1 MVFAGS
7 QMKHAL
13 DMPAVSPPAAIG
25 NGLLSAARRMV
36 TGRSAPAVLLF
47 LLGPVAYHR
56 ALTPGWLIADWDL
69 LLDVLPYRTYLASA
83 WQQGRWLPLWNP
95 HIYLGAPYLANS
107 LASALYPPNLLAA
120 FLPVPAALSW
130 QVALHTG
137 LAGAGLYMYALQGLR
152 LRRTG
157 SAVAGLVYMLGAF
170 MVSHAGQL
178 NQLNAMAWT
187 PWLMLAADR
196 AAVAPRPAR
205 LAALAVV
212 TALVIAAGHT
222 QYAYFSLLLGGIAA
236 AVRLWGIAI
245 RRRHRVRSA
254 GTALLL
260 CGGVALGAALVTLQ
274 LAATLELVGHSVRS
288 GGLPLA
294 EAGKFSLPFSG
305 LLSDFLPDYTGEHRA
320 EYASSVGA
328 AVLPLIA
335 LALTA
340 RWRRPQVGLW
350 ALLGLIAVVVAFG
363 PKARVYDLF
372 HAFLPG
378 FDLFRVPARLLLFA
392 TVAAAML
399 AGQGTRTLQQMA
411 LAWRRPRWRPA
422 ILRAASAAIFVTG
435 LIILAPLLALLAGSP
450 QHGLFRAFRPVQ
462 PESLWLM
469 AGFATIAIMI
479 AAAGVLVRR
488 SALGLLPVVVLA
500 DLVALA
506 GHTYAMNPLPD
517 QLVQTPTVTA
527 GLFASD
533 LNERY
538 LVLVPANPTRQPATP
553 IPTDLNPTD
562 RARYVSFLLQFES
575 ASPDLS
581 MRIGSLDAD
590 GYGGGVLP
598 IRSYVEFRS
607 SLLPPNSPNPPD
619 FTDRLLSQR
628 IWDATWLQR
637 AGVGKVI
644 TEDGADPYP
653 PGSHTLAPADR
664 AGWLVAW
671 RPGGK
676 VPTRAHMEDGRSARV
691 VSDTGERVVV
701 RLPEGGSGRLVL
713 ADTYYPGWTASVD
726 GQPAVVER
734 YDGYVRAVS
743 VPSGARE
750 VVFDYRP
757 RWLAPA
763 AAINGGAV
771 LLTVGLALLP
781 LVAALRRR
789 ARRRL
794 PG

>member
-1 MVFAGS
+1 MVFAVS

-13 DMPAVSPPAAIG
+13 DIPAVSPPAVIG
-25 NGLLSAARRMV
+25 NGLVSAARRLV
-36 TGRSAPAVLLF
+36 TGRNAPALLLF

-69 LLDVLPYRTYLASA
+69 LLYVLPYRTYLASA
-83 WQQGRWLPLWNP
+83 WQHGRWLPLWNP

-107 LASALYPPNLLAA
+107 LASALYVPNILIALM
-120 FLPVPAALSW
+120 PVPAALNW

-137 LAGAGLYMYALQGLR
+137 LAGAGMYLYALHALR

-196 AAVAPRPAR
+196 AALAPRPAR
-205 LAALAVV
+205 LAALAAVV
-212 TALVIAAGHT
+212 AFVIAAGHT
-222 QYAYFSLLLGGIAA
+222 QYAYFGLLLGGIAA
-236 AVRLWGIAI
+236 AVRLWGITV
-245 RRRHRVRSA
+245 RRRHWGRSA
-254 GTALLL
+254 RTALLL
-260 CGGVALGAALVTLQ
+260 CGGVALGAALVALQ
-274 LAATLELVGHSVRS
+274 LAATLELVSHSVRS

-294 EAGKFSLPFSG
+294 EAGKFSLPFKG
-305 LLSDFLPDYTGEHRA
+305 MLSDFLPDYAGEHRA

-350 ALLGLIAVVVAFG
+350 ALLGLVAVAVAFG

-372 HAFLPG
+372 HALLPG
-378 FDLFRVPARLLLFA
+378 FDLFRVPARVLLFA
-392 TVAAAML
+392 TVAAAVL
-399 AGQGTRTLQQMA
+399 AGHGTRTLQQMA

-422 ILRAASAAIFVTG
+422 ILRAGAAAIALTG
-435 LIILAPLLALLAGSP
+435 LIILAPLLALLAGNR
-450 QHGLFRAFRPVQ
+450 QHGLFLMFRPVQ

-469 AGFATIAIMI
+469 AGFATIAIAI
-479 AAAGVLVRR
+479 AAAGVLARR
-488 SALGLLPVVVLA
+488 FALGILPLVVLA
-500 DLVALA
+500 DLVTLA
-506 GHTYAMNPLPD
+506 GPTYAMNPLPD
-517 QLVQTPTVTA
+517 QLVQTGTATA
-527 GLFASD
+527 GLFGGD
-533 LNERY
+533 PNERY
-538 LVLVPANPTRQPATP
+538 LVLVPAYPTRQPASP

-562 RARYVSFLLQFES
+562 RARYASLLLQFES

-581 MRIGSLDAD
+581 MRLGSRDAD
-590 GYGGGVLP
+590 GYEGGVLP
-598 IRSYVEFRS
+598 IRSYIEFRS

-619 FTDRLLSQR
+619 YTDRALSQR

-637 AGVGKVI
+637 AGVGMVI
-644 TEDGADPYP
+644 AEDGADPNP

-671 RPGGK
+671 RPSGAA
-676 VPTRAHMEDGRSARV
+676 PTRAHMEDGRPAQV
-691 VSDTGERVVV
+691 VSDTGERVAVQ
-701 RLPEGGSGRLVL
+701 LPEGASGRLVL

-726 GQPAVVER
+726 GQPAVVEIH
-734 YDGYVRAVS
+734 DGYVRAVS

-750 VVFDYRP
+750 VIFDYQP
-757 RWLAPA
+757 GWLAPA
-763 AAINGGAV
+763 AVINGGAV
-771 LLTVGLALLP
+771 LLTVALALLP
-781 LVAALRRR
+781 LAAALRRR
-789 ARRRL
+789 AERRL

>member
-7 QMKHAL
+7 QMKHTL

-25 NGLLSAARRMV
+25 NGLLSVARRMV
-36 TGRSAPAVLLF
+36 TGRNAPALLLF

-83 WQQGRWLPLWNP
+83 WQHGRWLPLWNP

-107 LASALYPPNLLAA
+107 LASALYVPNLLVAL
-120 FLPVPAALSW
+120 LPVPAALNW

-137 LAGAGLYMYALQGLR
+137 LAGAGMYLYALHGLC

-170 MVSHAGQL
+170 MVSHTGQL

-196 AAVAPRPAR
+196 AALEPRPVR
-205 LAALAVV
+205 LAALAGVV
-212 TALVIAAGHT
+212 AMVIAAGHT

-236 AVRLWGIAI
+236 AVRLRGIAV
-245 RRRHRVRSA
+245 RRRRWVRSA
-254 GTALLL
+254 RTALLL
-260 CGGVALGAALVTLQ
+260 CGGVALGVAMVALQ
-274 LAATLELVGHSVRS
+274 LAATLELVGYSVRS

-294 EAGKFSLPFSG
+294 EAGSFSLPFSG
-305 LLSDFLPDYTGEHRA
+305 FLSDFLPDYTGEHRA
-320 EYASSVGA
+320 EFAGSVGA

-350 ALLGLIAVVVAFG
+350 ALLGLAAVAVAFG

-372 HAFLPG
+372 HALLPG
-378 FDLFRVPARLLLFA
+378 FDLFRVPARALLF
-392 TVAAAML
+392 TIIAAAVL
-399 AGQGTRTLQQMA
+399 AGHGTRTVQQMA

-422 ILRAASAAIFVTG
+422 ILRAASAAIALTG
-435 LIILAPLLALLAGSP
+435 LIILTPLLALLAGNP

-462 PESLWLM
+462 PENLWLM
-469 AGFATIAIMI
+469 AGFATIAITI
-479 AAAGVLVRR
+479 AAAGVLARR
-488 SALGLLPVVVLA
+488 SALGLLPLVVLA

-517 QLVQTPTVTA
+517 QLVQTATVTA
-527 GLFASD
+527 GLFGGD
-533 LNERY
+533 LNQRY
-538 LVLVPANPTRQPATP
+538 LVLVPANPTRQPASP
-553 IPTDLNPTD
+553 IPADLNPYD
-562 RARYVSFLLQFES
+562 RARYASFLLQFES

-581 MRIGSLDAD
+581 MRVGSLDAD

-607 SLLPPNSPNPPD
+607 SLLPPNSPNTPD
-619 FTDRLLSQR
+619 YTDRALSQR

-637 AGVGKVI
+637 AGVGMVI
-644 TEDGADPYP
+644 TEDGADPNP
-653 PGSHTLAPADR
+653 PGSPTLAPVDR

-671 RPGGK
+671 RPGGAR
-676 VPTRAHMEDGRSARV
+676 PTRAHMEDGRPALV

-701 RLPEGGSGRLVL
+701 RLPGGGSGRLVL
-713 ADTYYPGWTASVD
+713 TDTYYPGWSASVD
-726 GQPAVVER
+726 GQPAEVEQ
-734 YDGYVRAVS
+734 YDGYVRAVR

-750 VVFDYRP
+750 VVFEYHP
-757 RWLAPA
+757 RWLVPA
-763 AAINGGAV
+763 AAITGGAV
-771 LLTVGLALLP
+771 LLTVALALLP
-781 LVAALRRR
+781 VAAALRRR
-789 ARRRL
+789 AERRL
-794 PG
+794 SG